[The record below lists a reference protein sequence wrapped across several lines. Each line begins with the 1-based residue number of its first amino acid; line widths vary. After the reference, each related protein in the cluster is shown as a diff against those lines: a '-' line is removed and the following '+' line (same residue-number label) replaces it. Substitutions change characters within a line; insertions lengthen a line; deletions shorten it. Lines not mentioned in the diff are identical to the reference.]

1 MRTFSIA
8 LLISMTLLASVSVG
22 GVYAASD
29 VRTIE
34 AHRTIAPQQ
43 QQVDQHDGSRV
54 AVQLTVLGLAAV
66 VVVVVGTGAYFLR
79 KKLGLTAPP
88 PQQSGGGHH

>member
-8 LLISMTLLASVSVG
+8 LIIGLALLASASAG
-22 GVYAASD
+22 GAYAATEA
-29 VRTIE
+29 RTVE
-34 AHRTIAPQQ
+34 AHQTIAPQQ
-43 QQVDQHDGSRV
+43 QQVDQHDDSRV
-54 AVQLTVLGLAAV
+54 GVQLTVLGLAAV

-88 PQQSGGGHH
+88 PQQPGGGHH

>member
-8 LLISMTLLASVSVG
+8 MIIGIALLASASIG
-22 GVYAASD
+22 GAYAATD
-29 VRTIE
+29 ARTFE
-34 AHRTIAPQQ
+34 AHQTIAAQQ
-43 QQVDQHDGSRV
+43 QQVDQHDDTRV

-88 PQQSGGGHH
+88 PQQTGGGHH